1 MLTAACYQP
10 VSPDLAVVCV
20 SISMCLCRQAALRS
34 GSDSFLLGP
43 SGYGFLH
50 PTAIAPHDSLRQI
63 MINMTAAAAAQ
74 LNMTS
79 YVHWDEYDNA
89 NAHQM
94 TSTQH
99 KNLHADET
107 LLLQSEPSNMGTA
120 AMEEYIAN
128 FQKTSIQAV
137 FSPITP
143 YVHRWVGRIATFRE
157 LIRWTGS
164 ATDSPS
170 AVADM
175 LLQLPRGTMGYVYK
189 LPDITMQDVEA
200 LGLALQDTHVKLVGH
215 RELAV
220 LAAQTKLMTAV

>member
-1 MLTAACYQP
+1 
-10 VSPDLAVVCV
+10 
-20 SISMCLCRQAALRS
+20 MCFCRQAALRS

-50 PTAIAPHDSLRQI
+50 PTAIAPRDPLRQI
-63 MINMTAAAAAQ
+63 MINMTSAAAAQ

-79 YVHWDEYDNA
+79 YVHWDEYDNS
-89 NAHQM
+89 NTHQM

-99 KNLHADET
+99 RSLHSDEI
-107 LLLQSEPSNMGTA
+107 LLLKSESLNVGTA

-128 FQKTSIQAV
+128 FQNTSIQAV

-143 YVHRWVGRIATFRE
+143 YVHRWIGRIATFRE

-164 ATDSPS
+164 AADSPS

-175 LLQLPRGTMGYVYK
+175 LLQLPRGTMGYMYK

-200 LGLALQDTHVKLVGH
+200 LGLALQNTHVKLVGH
-215 RELAV
+215 RELAM
-220 LAAQTKLMTAV
+220 LAAQTKPTSAV

>member
-1 MLTAACYQP
+1 M
-10 VSPDLAVVCV
+10 
-20 SISMCLCRQAALRS
+20 RS

-50 PTAIAPHDSLRQI
+50 PTAIAPRDSLRQI
-63 MINMTAAAAAQ
+63 MINMTSAAAAQ

-79 YVHWDEYDNA
+79 YVHWDEYDNSDT
-89 NAHQM
+89 HQM

-99 KNLHADET
+99 NADKT
-107 LLLQSEPSNMGTA
+107 LLLNSDSLKVGTV
-120 AMEEYIAN
+120 AMEGYIAN
-128 FQKTSIQAV
+128 FQNTSIQAV

-143 YVHRWVGRIATFRE
+143 YVHRWIGRIATFRE
-157 LIRWTGS
+157 LIRWTGF

-175 LLQLPRGTMGYVYK
+175 LLQLSRGTMGYVYK

-200 LGLALQDTHVKLVGH
+200 LGLALQNTHVKLVGH
-215 RELAV
+215 RELAM
-220 LAAQTKLMTAV
+220 LAAQTKPMSAV